1 LGERLMLRDPREL
14 ELLVTGGCAALHT
27 ALQEASVH
35 EFLSRQS
42 ACEASALLQW
52 NGDGDALLP
61 LLSENT
67 LRVLDEA
74 FRPRRHVT
82 RSWRKLHET
91 VEGCRT
97 RREWQQAMQAWLDA
111 DENLADDDEIELG
124 D

>member
-1 LGERLMLRDPREL
+1 
-14 ELLVTGGCAALHT
+14 
-27 ALQEASVH
+27 
-35 EFLSRQS
+35 
-42 ACEASALLQW
+42 LQW

-97 RREWQQAMQAWLDA
+97 RREWQQAIQAWLDA

-124 D
+124 A